1 MGDIASPAR
10 VEGRWKRAAMTGTNV
25 HATSQ
30 LYWLSTLVAAVIDIG
45 LVALLTWRL
54 KPERFRKMQWPLVI
68 VSMIFWTALWYV
80 VMEDAFVWETSF
92 RYVFQP
98 WQRWI
103 WPPVFGLISGGI
115 AWLFWRL
122 TLRLPG
128 NPVLYFL
135 LFGGLLSF
143 VDHSVAIRQG
153 VMGTPL
159 LKDVS
164 IASALTFGFFEFIF
178 YWSII
183 LAISSLL
190 DLARE
195 RIRSRIK
202 QKSLP

>member
-1 MGDIASPAR
+1 
-10 VEGRWKRAAMTGTNV
+10 MTGTNV

-45 LVALLTWRL
+45 LVALLTWRS

-143 VDHSVAIRQG
+143 VDHSVAIRKG

-202 QKSLP
+202 QKSLPRR